1 MNWSRRHTLGAGAG
15 LILAVNVVA
24 LTGVAY
30 NRSGEP
36 DSLLRLTER
45 ELHKPYD
52 GWGFARE
59 NSGLALKLQWRIRT
73 RDAAEGEPR
82 GYLEHYGEP
91 AWLDKAKLAELGV
104 DVSQSLDTPRGKRHY
119 QKLSAV
125 EVFLVLEHDGES
137 YRAALDAARSWAAR
151 QKAEAAAKPGDKAA
165 QSRAE
170 SAARQLETEERVA
183 SRLFVI
189 DAGLDP
195 QALRAKYRERA
206 RYAVVH
212 GRIEPMV
219 VGQEKSLRLA
229 GRIEGLSNGHVNVP
243 VHLRA
248 VFEGLSATD
257 PYDTAFKGRFE
268 AAVAHGQ
275 RLEPWLVGAARKA
288 P

>member
-1 MNWSRRHTLGAGAG
+1 MNWSRKHTLAAGAG

-24 LTGVAY
+24 LSGVAY

-59 NSGLALKLQWRIRT
+59 NSGLALKIQWRIRT

-82 GYLEHYGEP
+82 GYLEYYGEP

-104 DVSQSLDTPRGKRHY
+104 DVSQPLDTPRGKRHY
-119 QKLSAV
+119 GKLTAV
-125 EVFLVLEHDGES
+125 EAFLVLEQDGET
-137 YRAALDAARSWAAR
+137 YRATLEAARSWAAR
-151 QKAEAAAKPGDKAA
+151 QKAEAASRAGDKTA

-170 SAARQLETEERVA
+170 TAARQLETEERVA

-189 DAGLDP
+189 DAGRDE
-195 QALRAKYRERA
+195 QALRAKYPDRA
-206 RYAVVH
+206 RYAVVR
-212 GRIEPMV
+212 GRIEPTL
-219 VGQEKSLRLA
+219 VGRDKSLRLA
-229 GRIEGLSNGHVNVP
+229 GRIEGLSNEQVNVP

-275 RLEPWLVGAARKA
+275 RLEPWLVAAARKA